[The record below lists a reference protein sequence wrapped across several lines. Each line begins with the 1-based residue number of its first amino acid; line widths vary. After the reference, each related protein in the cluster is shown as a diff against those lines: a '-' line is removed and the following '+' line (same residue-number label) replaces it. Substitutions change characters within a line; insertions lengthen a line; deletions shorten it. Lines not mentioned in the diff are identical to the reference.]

1 MRMARYL
8 VGLVIATVCLFGV
21 FAMSAYAAP
30 TAATDETA
38 PVTTCDAHAAYTGN
52 ATIHLAATDNDG
64 GWGVAYVYYKLDTG
78 YAHCVPVG
86 TDAST
91 SVAVVAPTT
100 GSAKSATHTLT
111 FWSQDKAGNVEA
123 RASKTFTV
131 TVTREKWKVTLNL
144 PKSSVKVNTKVK
156 YSGTVRTSTGRAGSG
171 VVTIQKRRASGGS
184 WINWRTARLNASGNY
199 SITVKM
205 TNRGTW
211 SFHARMPGDA
221 VNRTGFSAPRKLRV
235 Y

>member
-1 MRMARYL
+1 MARYL
-8 VGLVIATVCLFGV
+8 VVLVIATVCLFGV

-131 TVTREKWKVTLNL
+131 SAAKTVTSLSLKRSKSTVKKNQYFTLSGAITPAAVSKVTVHYKKPGTSAWKTLTTRMT
-144 PKSSVKVNTKVK
+144 SAVGRYSYRYRTRVK
-156 YSGTVRTSTGRAGSG
+156 R
-171 VVTIQKRRASGGS
+171 
-184 WINWRTARLNASGNY
+184 
-199 SITVKM
+199 
-205 TNRGTW
+205 TW
-211 SFHARMPGDA
+211 SFRA
-221 VNRTGFSAPRKLRV
+221 TFKETSAALGSTSPIIKVRV
-235 Y
+235 R